1 MECVYLAS
9 NMKLLLQTIVLK
21 DPNQGT
27 SGNRSPLNPL
37 GPEGGFMG
45 DGKPDCLA
53 EQAWQQINII

>member
-1 MECVYLAS
+1 
-9 NMKLLLQTIVLK
+9 MKLLLQTIVLK